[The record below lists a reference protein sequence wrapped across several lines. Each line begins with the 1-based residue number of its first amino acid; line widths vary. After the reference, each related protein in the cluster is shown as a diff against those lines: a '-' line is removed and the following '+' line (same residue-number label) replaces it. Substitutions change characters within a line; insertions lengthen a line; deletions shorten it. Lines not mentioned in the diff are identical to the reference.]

1 MSGSEGIGLMGRI
14 AKLRRDTPRNGD
26 VLAVCAA
33 LERLLTTAK
42 PVDVTARPNVDV
54 PSSCPVCEARRYESE
69 RIIVADPTPQDVRIS
84 PSWQSPPDLAMWP
97 CRRGAWH
104 KRDNPASHRHPNA

>member
-54 PSSCPVCEARRYESE
+54 TSSCPVCERGAMSQSE
-69 RIIVADPTPQDVRIS
+69 L
-84 PSWQSPPDLAMWP
+84 SWQIQRHKTFEYRLRGNL
-97 CRRGAWH
+97 RRT
-104 KRDNPASHRHPNA
+104 